1 MFDREEK
8 AHLVFGWHHPIG
20 WSSEQKG
27 ESRVSTSIHLL
38 FPNHWY
44 NVTICL
50 MLLLTWLPIMLD
62 YTLGLWV
69 KVNLPN
75 LCSFCQVFGHSDK
88 SATNVVFF
96 PAHPFFKKPIT
107 FTWHCESRRKGFRVK
122 ELFWSYKNYESQ
134 RLSSLISAYS
144 TGLRKFK
151 KRLREKRMRIFLYR
165 HSLWVNYKIVNLT
178 V

>member
-1 MFDREEK
+1 MFDRGEK

-38 FPNHWY
+38 FPKHWY

-96 PAHPFFKKPIT
+96 SAHPFFKKPIT

-122 ELFWSYKNYESQ
+122 ELFCLTKIMSHRGYPHWYQHILLGSGSLKNVWGKKEWGYFYIDTPCES
-134 RLSSLISAYS
+134 II
-144 TGLRKFK
+144 K
-151 KRLREKRMRIFLYR
+151 
-165 HSLWVNYKIVNLT
+165 
-178 V
+178 